1 MFTAVRT
8 MLRRVPLVVSQL
20 PVMLTRVPL
29 VFLRRPR
36 RALLA
41 IPLIL
46 AAGAASIPTAGG
58 APPPIEHVVVIL
70 QENHSFDNVLGQ
82 LCIQDKRENCSAAAS
97 GENEKGETIPLSKA
111 ADVVVQVSHDQKSQ
125 LNAMHKGKM
134 NGWERVGGCQ
144 LNQCYTA
151 YEPSQI
157 PSLAAMAR
165 AGTISDH
172 FFSRDIVPSWGA
184 HLDFFAQTLDG
195 FVGNNPTHLK
205 SAPPAGPGWG
215 CDSNLDAEWIEPVSK
230 KKVKEPSC
238 IPNLKGEGP
247 YRKSPVPYVPT
258 IADRIE
264 EAGKTW
270 GIYGAVNPKIK
281 GEEGPYKW
289 ATCPTFAECL
299 LGAQKSHL
307 HDDEEFKAE
316 AEAGTLPGFSLLTPN
331 DGVSGQTSQ
340 HNGTS
345 MMVGDNHIGEEVSA
359 IQKGPDGSTT
369 TIFIYYDDCGCFYD
383 HLAPPKGLGI
393 RAPLVIVSPYAKK
406 GFTDNKVATNSS
418 ILAYTETVLHVKA
431 VTKEDEEAYNFKE
444 SFSPEPS
451 AARFAFH
458 AAPVPPS
465 SRNLPPPPANEDT

>member
-1 MFTAVRT
+1 MLTTVRT
-8 MLRRVPLVVSQL
+8 TLR
-20 PVMLTRVPL
+20 RVPL

-46 AAGAASIPTAGG
+46 AAGAAGIPTAGG

-97 GENEKGETIPLSKA
+97 GENEKGETIPLTKA
-111 ADVVVQVSHDQKSQ
+111 ADVVVQVDHSQKAQ
-125 LNAMHKGKM
+125 LAAMHKGKM
-134 NGWERVGGCQ
+134 NGWEKVSGCQ
-144 LNQCYTA
+144 QNQCYTA

-195 FVGNNPTHLK
+195 FVGNNPKHLK

-230 KKVKEPSC
+230 KIVKEPSC
-238 IPNLKGEGP
+238 VPNLKGEGP

-258 IADRIE
+258 IADRLE
-264 EAGKTW
+264 EAGETW
-270 GIYGAVNPKIK
+270 AIYGATNPKLK
-281 GEEGPYKW
+281 GGYVW

-299 LGAQKSHL
+299 LGTQKSHL
-307 HDDEEFKAE
+307 HEDAEFKAE
-316 AEAGTLPGFSLLTPN
+316 AEAGTLPSFSLLTPQN
-331 DGVSGQTSQ
+331 GVGGSTSQ

-345 MMVGDNHIGEEVSA
+345 MLVGDNHIGEEVAA
-359 IQKGPDGSTT
+359 IQKGPDGATT

-383 HLAPPKGLGI
+383 HVPPPAGLGI
-393 RAPLVIVSPYAKK
+393 RSPLVIVSPYAKK
-406 GFTDNKVATNSS
+406 GFTDNNVASNSS

-431 VTKEDEEAYNFKE
+431 VTAEDEKAYNFKE

-451 AARFAFH
+451 AARFTFQPS
-458 AAPVPPS
+458 PVPEA
-465 SRNLPPPPANEDT
+465 SRNLPAVPANEDT